1 MEDDHMLYLDLEEG
15 GGVPPL
21 NLEKSSDL
29 CEELMKRY
37 GKSGAI
43 QHRHLCASASS
54 MRVVLKEEGLPL
66 TPLSYFAATISA
78 IDDTVAS
85 FSSSSSS
92 NTKNYSS
99 PTDSKAT
106 SSLTSFL
113 SILLPLIPSQAL
125 PSSKAKDAVT
135 VLVLL
140 LKIPKV
146 AQSPATIRSLIKSL
160 GFLIKLCDS
169 GDWEFAKSV
178 FEMILELS
186 IDKRPK
192 VRKCAQ
198 VFVEEIYKSVQ
209 STNVMNDASEFFE
222 SVFNKY
228 LPFAIAI
235 AWSKVEITKDSEP
248 TEELM
253 LMESVHML
261 SVLKLIMQYLSNDV
275 VLKVMTQIHKILGSK
290 FSLLT
295 RHNFAILEAIFE
307 SSRAGEII
315 VPKMEIV
322 IFALGNYVS
331 PKENNPA
338 DTVLSACVL
347 LKRCIDKLHADAD
360 KRTIWLINLHLVF
373 EALASVVGSGISVSG
388 EAAGILKELVNQH
401 IDDDLKTSASD
412 GTLPSNDDKLRSSP
426 ASKALESI
434 SDSIYT
440 MQLTNSDGD
449 LNENVLSVI
458 LRMFLKLGELS
469 YFYLKDAVRKLAE
482 LLRVA
487 NGDTTRTKYQHLEEC
502 FGSAVIAMG
511 PEKILTLLPVSFN
524 EEELTSLNIWIL
536 PILKNYVVGSSL
548 EYYMEH
554 IIPLVE
560 PLQQACKT
568 VTKSRVRKKLQAAIR
583 GFWDLLP
590 AFCCY
595 PTDTHK
601 KVKALAK
608 LLLVFI
614 KEEDSMHENVCLALQ
629 HLVNQNRSIVKS
641 TQGIE
646 DSSKHSTT
654 CSTNES
660 TAESRSVPSHY
671 TKKVATRNIKALAS
685 CSVDLLQALTDV
697 FFDSPLEK
705 RKYLKE
711 AIGCLASITEIVEV
725 KKIFILLLEKFQA
738 KSGELENEGGNMK
751 VDEQEA
757 QRCVIMEFASALVL
771 GASEDLVDIIFD
783 YITPALQDDGIVQYS
798 AYCTLSKIFEEH
810 SWFYSSRFDE
820 MMSHLLGLKLPDD
833 IMGLRS
839 RFACLHTLFVY
850 LLKSDSEETHAK
862 AFLILNE
869 IILALKDSREDARK
883 AAYDVLLKISCSLK
897 SLSSPNLES
906 PHAKLLNMIS
916 GYLSGASPSIMSGAV
931 AALSLLIYNESDIC
945 ASAPEVVPSVLAL
958 LKSKAKEVIKA
969 VLGFV
974 KVLVSSLQASDLQN
988 LLADIVQ
995 GILPWSSVSRSHF
1008 REKVTIILEILIRK
1022 CGASA
1027 VEIDVPEKYMKYFKT
1042 VKEQRRGKNSSDK
1055 GESDDVVQ
1063 NPKVSSTTGRHK
1075 RTHGELSVQGD
1086 ETKSGISKAT
1096 QNETLVKKR
1105 KFNTPDRNNSHK
1117 ASGNGKHFFQKS
1129 DRSQSH
1135 SQKRPNNDQSG
1146 GYRKDKRDFNKRE
1159 RPANNKKVG
1168 GKNATKFSRRSAS
1181 NSRVNQHKK
1190 GSFRGG
1196 QGAE

>member
-1 MEDDHMLYLDLEEG
+1 MEDELMLDLDQEEG
-15 GGVPPL
+15 GVPTL
-21 NLEKSSDL
+21 NLDANSDL

-43 QHRHLCASASS
+43 QHRHLCASASA
-54 MRVVLKEEGLPL
+54 MRIVLKEEGLPL

-78 IDDTVAS
+78 IDDTISS
-85 FSSSSSS
+85 FSSSSENSS
-92 NTKNYSS
+92 SS
-99 PTDSKAT
+99 FDSKAT

-113 SILLPLIPSQAL
+113 SILLPLIPSESL
-125 PSSKAKDAVT
+125 PSSKANDAVT
-135 VLVLL
+135 VLVSL

-146 AQSPATIRSLIKSL
+146 AQSPATIRSVIKSL
-160 GFLIKLCDS
+160 GFLIKLCDFE
-169 GDWEFAKSV
+169 DWNFAKSV
-178 FEMILELS
+178 FEMIFEFS

-198 VFVEEIYKSVQ
+198 ICVEEIYKSVQ
-209 STNVMNDASEFFE
+209 CTSAVNEASELFYSTMFYQ
-222 SVFNKY
+222 Y
-228 LPFAIAI
+228 LPDAIAI
-235 AWSKVEITKDSEP
+235 AWSKVEITKDSELA
-248 TEELM
+248 EEFK

-261 SVLKLIMQYLSNDV
+261 SVLKIIVLYLSNDV
-275 VLKVMTQIHKILGSK
+275 VSKVMSQFHKIMGSK
-290 FSLLT
+290 YSLLT
-295 RHNFAILEAIFE
+295 RHNFAILEVILE
-307 SSRAGEII
+307 SSKVEEIVVPKTEII
-315 VPKMEIV
+315 

-331 PKENNPA
+331 PKETNPA
-338 DTVLSACVL
+338 DTILAACVL
-347 LKRCIDKLHADAD
+347 LKRCIDKLYADAD
-360 KRTIWLINLHLVF
+360 KRSIWVINLPLVF
-373 EALASVVGSGISVSG
+373 EPIAGVVGAGLTISGD
-388 EAAGILKELVNQH
+388 AAGILKEVVNQH
-401 IDDDLKTSASD
+401 IDDGLKTSALD
-412 GTLPSNDDKLRSSP
+412 ETLPSDDDKLKSTP
-426 ASKALESI
+426 ESKALKSVCDVI
-434 SDSIYT
+434 F
-440 MQLTNSDGD
+440 MMRLTNSDGE
-449 LNENVLSVI
+449 LNENILAVI
-458 LRMFLKLGELS
+458 SNVFLKLGESS
-469 YFYLKDAVRKLAE
+469 YFYLKDVVHKLAE

-502 FGSAVIAMG
+502 CGSAIIAMG
-511 PEKILTLLPVSFN
+511 PEKILTLLPVSFD

-536 PILKNYVVGSSL
+536 PILKKYVFGSSL
-548 EYYMEH
+548 EYFMDH

-560 PLQQACKT
+560 PLKQACKT
-568 VTKSRVRKKLQAAIR
+568 VTKSRARKKLQAAIR
-583 GFWDLLP
+583 AFWDLLP
-590 AFCCY
+590 AFCRY

-601 KVKALAK
+601 KFKALSK

-614 KEEDSMHENVCLALQ
+614 KEEESMHENVCLALQ
-629 HLVNQNRSIVKS
+629 QLVNQNRSIVKS
-641 TQGIE
+641 TQGLG
-646 DSSKHSTT
+646 DSSEHSTT
-654 CSTNES
+654 STINES
-660 TAESRSVPSHY
+660 IAESRNVPSHY

-685 CSVDLLQALTDV
+685 RSVGLLQALTDV

-725 KKIFILLLEKFQA
+725 KKIFISLLEKIQS
-738 KSGELENEGGNMK
+738 KSGTEISEESENQGGNMK

-757 QRCVIMEFASALVL
+757 QRCMIMEFASALVI

-820 MMSHLLGLKLPDD
+820 MLSHLLSLKLPDD

-850 LLKSDSEETHAK
+850 LLKSNSEETHAK

-869 IILALKDSREDARK
+869 IILALKDSKEDARK

-988 LLADIVQ
+988 LLPDIVQ

-1008 REKVTIILEILIRK
+1008 REKVTVILEILIRK
-1022 CGASA
+1022 CGATA
-1027 VEIDVPEKYMKYFKT
+1027 VEIDVPEKYMKYFNT

-1055 GESDDVVQ
+1055 GENVDVVE
-1063 NPKVSSTTGRHK
+1063 NPDSSIAGRHK
-1075 RTHGELSVQGD
+1075 RGHRELSK
-1086 ETKSGISKAT
+1086 TS
-1096 QNETLVKKR
+1096 QNETPAKKH
-1105 KFNTPDRNNSHK
+1105 KFDTPNRNNSHK
-1117 ASGNGKHFFQKS
+1117 ASGKGTQFFQKS
-1129 DRSQSH
+1129 DRAQSH
-1135 SQKRPNNDQSG
+1135 SQKGR
-1146 GYRKDKRDFNKRE
+1146 
-1159 RPANNKKVG
+1159 RPASTSK
-1168 GKNATKFSRRSAS
+1168 A
-1181 NSRVNQHKK
+1181 NQHKK
-1190 GSFRGG
+1190 GSFRGRQSLQWHLWPCSPG
-1196 QGAE
+1196 WGYF

>member
-1 MEDDHMLYLDLEEG
+1 MEDDHMLELDLEEG

-21 NLEKSSDL
+21 NLEKNSDL

-43 QHRHLCASASS
+43 QHRHLCASASA

-78 IDDTVAS
+78 IDDTIAS
-85 FSSSSSS
+85 FSSSSH
-92 NTKNYSS
+92 TKNSS
-99 PTDSKAT
+99 SSIDSKAT

-125 PSSKAKDAVT
+125 PSSKANNAVT
-135 VLVLL
+135 ILVML

-146 AQSPATIRSLIKSL
+146 AQSPATIRSVIKSL
-160 GFLIKLCDS
+160 GFLIKLCDLE
-169 GDWEFAKSV
+169 DWKFAKSV
-178 FEMILELS
+178 FEMILEFS

-198 VFVEEIYKSVQ
+198 VFVEEIFKSVQ
-209 STNVMNDASEFFE
+209 CTNALNDASELFG
-222 SVFNKY
+222 SVFDKF

-235 AWSKVEITKDSEP
+235 AWSKVEITKDSELAK
-248 TEELM
+248 ELM

-261 SVLKLIMQYLSNDV
+261 SVLKLIVQYLSNDV
-275 VLKVMTQIHKILGSK
+275 VLKVMSQIHKILGSK

-295 RHNFAILEAIFE
+295 RHNFAILEAILE
-307 SSRAGEII
+307 SSRAEEII
-315 VPKMEIV
+315 IPKTEIV

-331 PKENNPA
+331 LKENNPA

-360 KRTIWLINLHLVF
+360 KRTIWVINLPLVF
-373 EALASVVGSGISVSG
+373 EALASTVGSGISVSG

-412 GTLPSNDDKLRSSP
+412 GMPSDDDKLRSSP
-426 ASKALESI
+426 ASKALESV
-434 SDSIYT
+434 SDSIYK
-440 MQLTNSDGD
+440 MQLTNSDGE
-449 LNENVLSVI
+449 LNENILSVI
-458 LRMFLKLGELS
+458 SLMFLKFDEFS
-469 YFYLKDAVRKLAE
+469 YFYLKNVVHKLAE

-487 NGDTTRTKYQHLEEC
+487 NGDTTRTKFQHLEEC

-511 PEKILTLLPVSFN
+511 PEKILTLLPVSFD

-536 PILKNYVVGSSL
+536 PILKKYAVGSSL

-568 VTKSRVRKKLQAAIR
+568 VTKSRVRKKLQATIR

-590 AFCCY
+590 AFCRY

-601 KVKALAK
+601 KFKALAK

-641 TQGIE
+641 TQSIE

-654 CSTNES
+654 CATNES

-711 AIGCLASITEIVEV
+711 AIGCLASITGMVEV
-725 KKIFILLLEKFQA
+725 KKIFISLLEKFQA
-738 KSGELENEGGNMK
+738 KSGELEIEGGNMK
-751 VDEQEA
+751 VNEQEA

-798 AYCTLSKIFEEH
+798 AYCTLGRIFEEH

-820 MMSHLLGLKLPDD
+820 MMSQLLGLKLPDD
-833 IMGLRS
+833 IMGLRG

-850 LLKSDSEETHAK
+850 LLKSDTEKTHAK

-869 IILALKDSREDARK
+869 IILALKDSKEEARK

-906 PHAKLLNMIS
+906 PRAKLLNMIS

-1008 REKVTIILEILIRK
+1008 REKVTVILEILIRK

-1063 NPKVSSTTGRHK
+1063 NPEVSSTTGRHK

-1086 ETKSGISKAT
+1086 ETKTGISKAT
-1096 QNETLVKKR
+1096 QNKTPGKKR
-1105 KFNTPDRNNSHK
+1105 KFNTPDRDNSHK
-1117 ASGNGKHFFQKS
+1117 ASGNGNHFFQKS

-1135 SQKRPNNDQSG
+1135 SQKRPNNDQYG

-1159 RPANNKKVG
+1159 RPENNKKIG
-1168 GKNATKFSRRSAS
+1168 EKNATKFSRRPTS
-1181 NSRVNQHKK
+1181 NSRANQHKK
-1190 GSFRGG
+1190 GSFRGR
-1196 QGAE
+1196 QSAE